1 MMVGG
6 VSYVS
11 KQSSMTCNM
20 PASFWVLQPQL
31 MHDYLEHEACSYP
44 TGCAIMSGA
53 CLMCQADALIRYSEL
68 ELEGPWHTLPDLL
81 TCLSTQQL
89 SNQENEGA
97 PPDGFVSSL
106 AQMAGKAALGFLKQF
121 VDKNLDQVGH

>member
-53 CLMCQADALIRYSEL
+53 YLMCHAVHNMGRVWPSQGTAVCCAAWADICC
-68 ELEGPWHTLPDLL
+68 LL
-81 TCLSTQQL
+81 V
-89 SNQENEGA
+89 A
-97 PPDGFVSSL
+97 PVHDAFD
-106 AQMAGKAALGFLKQF
+106 A
-121 VDKNLDQVGH
+121 

>member
-1 MMVGG
+1 
-6 VSYVS
+6 
-11 KQSSMTCNM
+11 
-20 PASFWVLQPQL
+20 
-31 MHDYLEHEACSYP
+31 
-44 TGCAIMSGA
+44 
-53 CLMCQADALIRYSEL
+53 MCQADALIRYSEL